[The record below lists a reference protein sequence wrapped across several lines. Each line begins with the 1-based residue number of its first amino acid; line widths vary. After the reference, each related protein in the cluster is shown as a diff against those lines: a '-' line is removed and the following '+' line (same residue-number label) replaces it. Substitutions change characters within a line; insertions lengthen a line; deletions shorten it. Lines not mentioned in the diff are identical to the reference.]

1 MTSFMHLRLADPAAE
16 LGRHIGYWK
25 PYATGHADLD
35 ADTDLQEEVRNA
47 ARAAMERP
55 CRSTPAG
62 NVRAVAN

>member
-1 MTSFMHLRLADPAAE
+1 MTRFMHLHPADPPRSSAAMS
-16 LGRHIGYWK
+16 GWK
-25 PYATGHADLD
+25 PYATSRADLD
-35 ADTDLQEEVRNA
+35 ANTDPQKEVRNA